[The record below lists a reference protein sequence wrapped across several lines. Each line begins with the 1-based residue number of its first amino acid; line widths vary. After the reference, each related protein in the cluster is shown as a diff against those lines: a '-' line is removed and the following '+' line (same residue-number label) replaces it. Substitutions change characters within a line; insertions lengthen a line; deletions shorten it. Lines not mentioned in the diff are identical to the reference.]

1 MSETPALI
9 KGDFFSDERGQMRF
23 VNDFLFR
30 DVKRFYCI
38 KHFNTNIIRA
48 WQGHKC
54 EKKYFYPISGSFVLA
69 WVKIDNFD
77 HPSEELVAEYHILS
91 AKNSEIVS
99 VPKGYANG
107 LKALE
112 PGSEVMIFSD
122 TSMEDSAN
130 DNIRFPADKWLDWAK
145 F

>member
-1 MSETPALI
+1 MSETVAII
-9 KGDFFSDERGQMRF
+9 KGGFFSDERGQMRF
-23 VNDFLFR
+23 VNDFRFG

-38 KHFNTNIIRA
+38 KHSNINTIRA
-48 WQGHKC
+48 WQGHRC

-69 WVKIDNFD
+69 WVKIDDFEN
-77 HPSEELVAEYHILS
+77 PSDDLTPEYYVLS
-91 AKNSEIVS
+91 AKKSEIVS

-112 PGSEVMIFSD
+112 PFSEIMVFSD
-122 TSMEDSAN
+122 TYLEDGAN
-130 DNIRFPADKWLDWAK
+130 DNIRFPADKWLDWTK